1 MNDFYISQLIREL
14 RIERNYTIQDLAN
27 LLNVSKAAI
36 SKWENR
42 EDIKTE
48 HLYELA
54 KIFNITISELIDG
67 KLSKEKNEDFWKRNY
82 DLDNFNLKED
92 IEKENNDNIKR
103 FFDKCILIRNR
114 FYELLQKWSTDSLNR
129 NENEEFKYIKKY
141 FTIDN
146 LYYSFN
152 NNSGLIFRNSEKE
165 EIKFVKAIFEEIKD
179 LDEES
184 YQYEISK
191 IYNFNYNLHSDL
203 ICKSNNLKAF
213 ESMLSFFNQNQK
225 ERMLFANIENL
236 SDDEIEKNPFI
247 KIIINSGANCLYK
260 PFGFSNYWDIEM
272 LAQIEGK
279 KEELISTIDSTYFY
293 SKTINYSDPLTEWK
307 VYSYKD
313 YLSFIDKRRIEHLK
327 DLVNLKDDDPLKYY
341 NNLMKREGFKNDKIS

>member
-1 MNDFYISQLIREL
+1 MNNIFISELIKEL
-14 RIERNYTIQDLAN
+14 RIEHNYTIQDLAD
-27 LLNVSKAAI
+27 LLSVSKAAI
-36 SKWENR
+36 SKWENGD
-42 EDIKTE
+42 DIKTE

-82 DLDNFNLKED
+82 NLDDFNLKD
-92 IEKENNDNIKR
+92 NILNGNTDNIKR
-103 FFDKCILIRNR
+103 FFDKCVLIRKR
-114 FYELLQKWSTDSLNR
+114 FYKFLQKWSTDSLNR

-225 ERMLFANIENL
+225 DIMLDANIANK
-236 SDDEIEKNPFI
+236 SDSEIEKNPFI
-247 KIIINSGANCLYK
+247 KIIINLGANSLYK

-272 LAQIEGK
+272 LDQIEGE
-279 KEELISTIDSTYFY
+279 KEEIISTIDSTSFY
-293 SKTINYSDPLTEWK
+293 SKTINYSDPLTNWK
-307 VYSYKD
+307 IYSYKD
-313 YLSFIDKRRIEHLK
+313 YLSFIDKRSTEHLR
-327 DLVNLKDDDPLKYY
+327 DLVNLKEENPLMYY
-341 NNLMKREGFKNDKIS
+341 NNLVSREGFKN